1 MQSRP
6 GLSLSVKSTHHW
18 RIPGIAA
25 DAALAA
31 VGPPLA
37 TEPPAVQLVVVVVG
51 RSVEAV
57 PDAWEKESKEGPR
70 ILTSLWAPCQV
81 GRQRESL
88 NGPLISMH
96 CTTFPVPNWT
106 IARVVQRLLLDP
118 MARTF

>member
-1 MQSRP
+1 MQSHP

-70 ILTSLWAPCQV
+70 ILTSLWATV
-81 GRQRESL
+81 SSWKAERVTERATHFDAL
-88 NGPLISMH
+88 HHL
-96 CTTFPVPNWT
+96 PNWT
-106 IARVVQRLLLDP
+106 IARVVQRLL
-118 MARTF
+118 

>member
-1 MQSRP
+1 MQSHP

-31 VGPPLA
+31 VGSPLA

-57 PDAWEKESKEGPR
+57 PDAWETESEGDSGF
-70 ILTSLWAPCQV
+70 LLLHGGPCQV
-81 GRQRESL
+81 GRQKESL
-88 NGPLISMH
+88 DGLISMH
-96 CTTFPVPNWT
+96 CITFPVPNWS
-106 IARVVQRLLLDP
+106 IAREGQRLLLDP
-118 MARTF
+118 MVGAF

>member
-1 MQSRP
+1 MQSHPSRS
-6 GLSLSVKSTHHW
+6 LSLSVKSTHHW

-57 PDAWEKESKEGPR
+57 PGAWEKESEGGSEF
-70 ILTSLWAPCQV
+70 LLLYGDHV
-81 GRQRESL
+81 KLEGRES
-88 NGPLISMH
+88 H
-96 CTTFPVPNWT
+96 
-106 IARVVQRLLLDP
+106 
-118 MARTF
+118 

>member
-1 MQSRP
+1 MQSHPSRS
-6 GLSLSVKSTHHW
+6 LSLSVKSTHHW

-57 PDAWEKESKEGPR
+57 PDAWETEGFLLLYGDR
-70 ILTSLWAPCQV
+70 VKLE
-81 GRQRESL
+81 GRES
-88 NGPLISMH
+88 H
-96 CTTFPVPNWT
+96 
-106 IARVVQRLLLDP
+106 
-118 MARTF
+118 

>member
-1 MQSRP
+1 MQSHP
-6 GLSLSVKSTHHW
+6 VLSLSVKSTHHW

-57 PDAWEKESKEGPR
+57 PDAWETESKEGLR
-70 ILTSLWAPCQV
+70 ILTSLWGTV
-81 GRQRESL
+81 S
-88 NGPLISMH
+88 
-96 CTTFPVPNWT
+96 
-106 IARVVQRLLLDP
+106 
-118 MARTF
+118 